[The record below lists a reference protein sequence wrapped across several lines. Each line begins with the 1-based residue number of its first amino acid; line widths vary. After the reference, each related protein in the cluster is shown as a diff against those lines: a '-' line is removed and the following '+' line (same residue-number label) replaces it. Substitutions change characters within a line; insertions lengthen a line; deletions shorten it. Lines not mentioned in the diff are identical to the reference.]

1 MKKTHLIVLMLCFVG
16 IGNCAE
22 YIHRN
27 NGWKQYYEKTVL
39 RQDSINGLYFFA
51 LNDSTDFQMYV
62 DISTEGDTI
71 CELMIN
77 ARDKEGNSKIFYF
90 FEEKATYFFNVF
102 RDSEDKRFSIIKF
115 EYNEENEFTTGFN
128 TNGLGQNKL
137 AQQIILQLLAGHQ
150 LRFEATPNLSEYQE
164 IKEFIVP
171 SLK

>member
-1 MKKTHLIVLMLCFVG
+1 MKKSLLFAFMLCFAG

-22 YIHRN
+22 FIHWN
-27 NGWKQYYEKTVL
+27 NGWKQYFEKTVL
-39 RQDSINGLYFFA
+39 RQDSLNGLYFLT
-51 LNDSTDFQMYV
+51 LNDSTDFQMYI

-77 ARDKEGNSKIFYF
+77 ARDKEGNPKIFYF

-102 RDSEDKRFSIIKF
+102 RDKEDKRFSIIKF

-128 TNGLGQNKL
+128 VSGLGQNKL
-137 AQQIILQLLAGHQ
+137 AKQIILQLLDGHK
-150 LRFEATPNLSEYQE
+150 LRFEATPNLAEYQE
-164 IKEFIVP
+164 IKDFIVP